1 MNASFA
7 ARGIEVSR
15 AVAVDA
21 TIIRAPSSVKNEARA
36 RDEEFGHTRKRGV
49 WYFGGKLHTRVDA
62 RHKLIGHLELTPA
75 NTNDG
80 KVLPDLLKGDE
91 TRVYGD
97 CAYIGKTAAIKAKSP
112 GAADFIHKRAFGKGN
127 KLPKEARDRNRTK
140 SRTRAKVE
148 HPYRIIRCQ
157 FGFNKFRYKGLAKN
171 ENWMFVTCALANVVM
186 VKRKLLKRRRTGM
199 PQARCA

>member
-127 KLPKEARDRNRTK
+127 KLPKEERDRNRTK

-148 HPYRIIRCQ
+148 HPYRIIKCQ